1 MHNKLL
7 LLILSALAG
16 TILLVFIVVVI
27 PDKALQTQEIES
39 VPEKLTEPPISFID
53 PMRGNPKADITIIE
67 YGDFDCPLCKT
78 VEPELVALIEEEPN
92 KRRLIWKDAP
102 NEAAHPNSFIAAM
115 AARCAQNQGLFW
127 DMHDKMMQQG
137 VGLGA
142 ENIKN
147 MATEVGLD
155 IAAFDNCMSSEITR
169 PVVNH
174 TLDEAV
180 ALDLTGTPT
189 IFINGTE
196 YTGPLTK
203 DGLTNAIEAL

>member
-1 MHNKLL
+1 
-7 LLILSALAG
+7 
-16 TILLVFIVVVI
+16 
-27 PDKALQTQEIES
+27 
-39 VPEKLTEPPISFID
+39 
-53 PMRGNPKADITIIE
+53 
-67 YGDFDCPLCKT
+67 
-78 VEPELVALIEEEPN
+78 
-92 KRRLIWKDAP
+92 
-102 NEAAHPNSFIAAM
+102 AAM